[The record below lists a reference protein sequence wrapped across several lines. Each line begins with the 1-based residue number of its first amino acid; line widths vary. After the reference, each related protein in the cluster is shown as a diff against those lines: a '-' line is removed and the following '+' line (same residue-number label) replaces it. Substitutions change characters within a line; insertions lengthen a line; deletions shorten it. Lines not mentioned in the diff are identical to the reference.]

1 MQLHSRQ
8 ENWKVT
14 QVELQGKYSTQRVQ
28 ALFQYHDYASSLRVS
43 LILLVTP
50 LPCFLLIMA
59 VAAVPLRP
67 ISEGVHS
74 SHLFFVSAF
83 VCFLVGSLVT
93 YGQMKHMVPPAP
105 LSTAKIIYFSGIAAA
120 ITVGFMY
127 ALTLTI
133 GYPLSF
139 GIVTVSPVWPHLLL
153 GPRRQRGSV

>member
-1 MQLHSRQ
+1 
-8 ENWKVT
+8 
-14 QVELQGKYSTQRVQ
+14 
-28 ALFQYHDYASSLRVS
+28 
-43 LILLVTP
+43 
-50 LPCFLLIMA
+50 
-59 VAAVPLRP
+59 
-67 ISEGVHS
+67 
-74 SHLFFVSAF
+74 
-83 VCFLVGSLVT
+83 
-93 YGQMKHMVPPAP
+93 MKHMVPPAP